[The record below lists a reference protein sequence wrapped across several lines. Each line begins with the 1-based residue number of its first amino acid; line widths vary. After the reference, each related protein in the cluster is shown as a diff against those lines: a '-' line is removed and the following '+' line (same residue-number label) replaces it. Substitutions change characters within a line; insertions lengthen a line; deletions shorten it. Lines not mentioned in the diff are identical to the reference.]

1 MYNFKNITG
10 SKTIKLETTG
20 LVSNWMFY
28 FQRSDVNKRN
38 EWSNYSNWP
47 YMHTIPQNVAYVP
60 SNGNYKFPGYNEQRL
75 EPWDDLSGGISAAL
89 NPSEENNSVNPSYIT
104 FIGDFNPENNR
115 YILNEMGIKFDG
127 NYRENKMPREVFEYI
142 EPYYHST
149 GKSEFGIYYYNF
161 CVNSNHKD
169 YQPSGAINL
178 NKFKNIELEF
188 TTYVPPLD
196 ENAELLTICDEDGNI
211 IGVNKSNWNIYKYN
225 YDLTLFEEKYNII
238 HIASGNCGLMF
249 AR

>member
-1 MYNFKNITG
+1 MLTQI
-10 SKTIKLETTG
+10 
-20 LVSNWMFY
+20 
-28 FQRSDVNKRN
+28 
-38 EWSNYSNWP
+38 
-47 YMHTIPQNVAYVP
+47 
-60 SNGNYKFPGYNEQRL
+60 
-75 EPWDDLSGGISAAL
+75 
-89 NPSEENNSVNPSYIT
+89 
-104 FIGDFNPENNR
+104 
-115 YILNEMGIKFDG
+115 
-127 NYRENKMPREVFEYI
+127 
-142 EPYYHST
+142 
-149 GKSEFGIYYYNF
+149 
-161 CVNSNHKD
+161 HKD